1 MIYTGCLQIAI
12 DGLAR
17 MMCMAEYLPDVAPK
31 PTHQP
36 HRKHSTAGR
45 ASRSGSTIDGAT
57 GEYGATRPR
66 RQSAYPNYSRPPA
79 ATHSRRRQHSIAY
92 TTCRSTLSDEKIVES
107 GVSPC
112 PSSRQFP
119 CVPVPG
125 SPCVS
130 QFQTVRV
137 PQFQTFPGCPSS
149 RQSLGVPVPDSPCV
163 PVPDSACVFQFQ
175 TVHVSQFQTV
185 PGCPSSRQSVSWF
198 QTVPVCSSS
207 RQSLCPSSRQSLG
220 VPVPDSPCVF
230 QFQTVHVSQ
239 FQTVPMC
246 PSSRQSLCVP
256 VPDSPCVPVPDS
268 PCVSQFQTVRFL
280 FLGSPCVFQFQTV
293 RVCPSSR
300 QFSPPSTSS
309 PSRIRH
315 SRTELIANQV
325 PMLPMSNHISS
336 RSLDVVDEVVGRSR
350 RCAGGHLFPSAAGRP
365 STASTNG
372 GRVLS
377 PFDELGEPSP
387 TSLSR
392 SSTSRGDSGG
402 SPAPLYDG
410 WSGQSNTE
418 TTAAAAAD
426 LPPTVTLHVSA
437 STRADLVDIR
447 SMLAAY
453 MKRLA
458 DKDATAS
465 VTKEWR
471 IVAKVFD
478 RLFFFLYCAT
488 IIVSLLTIF
497 PRS

>member
-1 MIYTGCLQIAI
+1 MSLPSPLTSLIASTPLLVELL
-12 DGLAR
+12 GRVLPSTALLASTAR
-17 MMCMAEYLPDVAPK
+17 RDLGDRALIPTTADRQPLRTVDVASTPSRTRLAARPS
-31 PTHQP
+31 PT
-36 HRKHSTAGR
+36 R
-45 ASRSGSTIDGAT
+45 RSS
-57 GEYGATRPR
+57 
-66 RQSAYPNYSRPPA
+66 
-79 ATHSRRRQHSIAY
+79 
-92 TTCRSTLSDEKIVES
+92 
-107 GVSPC
+107 SPEFL
-112 PSSRQFP
+112 R
-119 CVPVPG
+119 
-125 SPCVS
+125 
-130 QFQTVRV
+130 
-137 PQFQTFPGCPSS
+137 
-149 RQSLGVPVPDSPCV
+149 VPVPDS
-163 PVPDSACVFQFQ
+163 FR
-175 TVHVSQFQTV
+175 VSQFQA
-185 PGCPSSRQSVSWF
+185 
-198 QTVPVCSSS
+198 
-207 RQSLCPSSRQSLG
+207 
-220 VPVPDSPCVF
+220 
-230 QFQTVHVSQ
+230 
-239 FQTVPMC
+239 
-246 PSSRQSLCVP
+246 
-256 VPDSPCVPVPDS
+256 
-268 PCVSQFQTVRFL
+268 
-280 FLGSPCVFQFQTV
+280 V